1 MFDEYLFDSV
11 TIPVLVLKLVF
22 LFSLLGIKIAVV
34 VVLGSMQNQT
44 TTIKK
49 HPIDW
54 YYLPCLGSNISSLNL
69 HINGVVGIG
78 FASNIQSK

>member
-1 MFDEYLFDSV
+1 MRIMFDEYLFDSV

-44 TTIKK
+44 TTIKNTRLIDIIYLVLV
-49 HPIDW
+49 PIF
-54 YYLPCLGSNISSLNL
+54 
-69 HINGVVGIG
+69 HH
-78 FASNIQSK
+78 